1 MRSLKLF
8 LLFILFPDR
17 ELWGATSDLCA
28 EDEFVALKQCQQCP
42 DSYANEAG
50 DDPSGSD
57 TPCRKCAVDYYVDS
71 NVCKACPPGTENE
84 VKDIVSGGDTTC
96 ADILCKADEYVVD
109 HVCSTCPHGYNNA
122 ANDNLSLIH
131 I

>member
-28 EDEFVALKQCQQCP
+28 EDERVVSNKCQQCP

-57 TPCRKCAVDYYVDS
+57 TLCRKCAVDYYVDS
-71 NVCKACPPGTENE
+71 NECKACPPGTENE
-84 VKDIVSGGDTTC
+84 VKDIVSGGDTTALTFC
-96 ADILCKADEYVVD
+96 VRLM
-109 HVCSTCPHGYNNA
+109 NM
-122 ANDNLSLIH
+122 SLTMSAYRVPWLQ
-131 I
+131 

>member
-8 LLFILFPDR
+8 LLFILSPIGNSGVR
-17 ELWGATSDLCA
+17 LRICVRKTNVSLSN
-28 EDEFVALKQCQQCP
+28 KCQQCP

-57 TPCRKCAVDYYVDS
+57 TVYRKCAVDYYVES

-96 ADILCKADEYVVD
+96 ADILCKANEYV
-109 HVCSTCPHGYNNA
+109 A
-122 ANDNLSLIH
+122 
-131 I
+131 